1 MGWVHSPG
9 TGGGDPRPGPDRVS
23 AGGVAA
29 VNWLDNIRGLWTR
42 LETYSPWEVALELA
56 LIWGAVYAITRF
68 VQGTRAAG
76 ALKGLLVLLVLLT
89 VVGRVMSGE
98 DTFPRL
104 RYLYDRLL
112 AVVAVG
118 LIVIFAPELRRAAIR
133 IGETPF
139 FRSTPGEIA
148 ALVDEVAE
156 ACKFLSKARFG
167 AIMVFERQIGL
178 QALTEGAT
186 RLNADL
192 SSRLLQTIFYPGSAL
207 HDLAVVVR
215 AGRIAAASVQL
226 PLADPAEMPDPRL
239 GSRHRAAVGISRE
252 CDAVVVVVS
261 EESGSVRIAER
272 GRLSA
277 PLTIEELRAQLSK
290 RLEAPEARRRRAE
303 RGRRG
308 RDPGDSM
315 AGAAAVDGSGE

>member
-1 MGWVHSPG
+1 M
-9 TGGGDPRPGPDRVS
+9 
-23 AGGVAA
+23 
-29 VNWLDNIRGLWTR
+29 NWFDNIQGLLSR
-42 LETYSPWEVALELA
+42 LQSYNGWEVALEIA

-89 VVGRVMSGE
+89 LVGRVLAGE
-98 DTFPRL
+98 ETFPRL

-133 IGETPF
+133 IGEAPF
-139 FRSTPGEIA
+139 FRSTPGQIA
-148 ALVDEVAE
+148 HLVDEVAD
-156 ACKFLSKARFG
+156 ACKYLSKARFG
-167 AIMVFERQIGL
+167 ALIVFERQIGL
-178 QALTEGAT
+178 QAVTEGAT
-186 RLNADL
+186 RLNAEVTA
-192 SSRLLQTIFYPGSAL
+192 RLLQTIFYPGSAL

-215 AGRIAAASVQL
+215 GGKIDSASVQL
-226 PLADPAEMPDPRL
+226 PLADPAEMPDPNL

-261 EESGSVRIAER
+261 EETGAIRIAER

-277 PLTIEELRAQLSK
+277 PLTLDDLKAQLSK
-290 RLEAPEARRRRAE
+290 RLEAPIARKRREAATRE
-303 RGRRG
+303 RTAA
-308 RDPGDSM
+308 DPDDST
-315 AGAAAVDGSGE
+315 AGAEDVDAGTV

>member
-1 MGWVHSPG
+1 MSMGWFE
-9 TGGGDPRPGPDRVS
+9 
-23 AGGVAA
+23 
-29 VNWLDNIRGLWTR
+29 NIRGVLAR
-42 LETYSPWEVALELA
+42 LASYNPLEVVLEIA
-56 LIWGAVYAITRF
+56 LIWGAVYAITKF

-89 VVGRVMSGE
+89 VVGRVVSGE

-118 LIVIFAPELRRAAIR
+118 LVVIFAPELRRAAIR

-148 ALVDEVAE
+148 RLVDEVAD
-156 ACKFLSKARFG
+156 ACKYLSKARFG
-167 AIMVFERQIGL
+167 ALMVFERQIGL
-178 QALTEGAT
+178 QAFIEGST
-186 RLNADL
+186 KVNADL
-192 SSRLLQTIFYPGSAL
+192 TARLLQTIFYPGSAL

-215 AGRIAAASVQL
+215 GGRIAAASVQL
-226 PLADPAEMPDPRL
+226 PLADPAEMPDPNL

-261 EESGSVRIAER
+261 EETGAIRIAER
-272 GRLSA
+272 GRLSS
-277 PLTIEELRAQLSK
+277 PLTLDELKAQLSK
-290 RLEAPEARRRRAE
+290 RLEAPIARRRRAAAAE
-303 RGRRG
+303 QQSTGDPSDS
-308 RDPGDSM
+308 DPGSNPVS
-315 AGAAAVDGSGE
+315 GADNSEPNPT

>member
-1 MGWVHSPG
+1 
-9 TGGGDPRPGPDRVS
+9 
-23 AGGVAA
+23 
-29 VNWLDNIRGLWTR
+29 VNLFFDNVRGLMAR
-42 LETYSPWEVALELA
+42 LGSYSPWEVALEIA
-56 LIWGAVYAITRF
+56 LIWGGVYAITRF

-89 VVGRVMSGE
+89 VVGRIMAGE

-118 LIVIFAPELRRAAIR
+118 LVVIFAPELRRAAIR

-148 ALVDEVAE
+148 RLVDEVAD

-167 AIMVFERQIGL
+167 ALIVFERQIGL
-178 QALTEGAT
+178 QAVTEGST
-186 RLNADL
+186 QMNADL
-192 SSRLLQTIFYPGSAL
+192 SARLLQTIFYPGTAL

-215 AGRIAAASVQL
+215 GGRIAAASVQL
-226 PLADPAEMPDPRL
+226 PLADPAEMPDPSL

-261 EESGSVRIAER
+261 EETGAIRIAER
-272 GRLSA
+272 GRLSS
-277 PLTIEELRAQLSK
+277 PLSTDELKAQLSK
-290 RLEAPEARRRRAE
+290 RLEAPTARRRRAAE
-303 RGRRG
+303 LRAKKSPP
-308 RDPGDSM
+308 RDG
-315 AGAAAVDGSGE
+315 GGSDPTME

>member
-1 MGWVHSPG
+1 M
-9 TGGGDPRPGPDRVS
+9 
-23 AGGVAA
+23 
-29 VNWLDNIRGLWTR
+29 NIFDNIRGLLAR
-42 LETYSPWEVALELA
+42 LESYSLWEVGLEIA
-56 LIWGAVYAITRF
+56 LIWGGVYAITRF

-89 VVGRVMSGE
+89 VVGRVVSGE

-118 LIVIFAPELRRAAIR
+118 LVVIFAPELRRAAIR

-148 ALVDEVAE
+148 RLVDEVAD

-167 AIMVFERQIGL
+167 ALIVFERQIGL
-178 QALTEGAT
+178 QALIEGAAQM
-186 RLNADL
+186 NADL
-192 SSRLLQTIFYPGSAL
+192 SARLLQTIFYPGTAL

-215 AGRIAAASVQL
+215 GGKLAAASVQL
-226 PLADPAEMPDPRL
+226 PLADPAEMPDPSL

-261 EESGSVRIAER
+261 EETGAIRIAER

-277 PLTIEELRAQLSK
+277 PLTIEELKAQLSK
-290 RLEAPEARRRRAE
+290 RLEAPAARRRR
-303 RGRRG
+303 
-308 RDPGDSM
+308 RDADAG
-315 AGAAAVDGSGE
+315 AGAAGDSPTPAGDE

>member
-1 MGWVHSPG
+1 M
-9 TGGGDPRPGPDRVS
+9 DLF
-23 AGGVAA
+23 
-29 VNWLDNIRGLWTR
+29 LDNLRGLMAR
-42 LETYSPWEVALELA
+42 LGSYSPWEVVIEIA

-89 VVGRVMSGE
+89 VVGRIMAGE
-98 DTFPRL
+98 DSFPRL

-118 LIVIFAPELRRAAIR
+118 LVVIFAPELRRAAIR

-148 ALVDEVAE
+148 RIVDEVAD
-156 ACKFLSKARFG
+156 ACKFLAKARFG
-167 AIMVFERQIGL
+167 ALIVFERQIGL
-178 QALTEGAT
+178 QAVTEGST
-186 RLNADL
+186 EMNAEL
-192 SSRLLQTIFYPGSAL
+192 SARLLQTIFYPGTAL

-215 AGRIAAASVQL
+215 GGKIAAASVQL
-226 PLADPAEMPDPRL
+226 PLADPAEMPDPSL

-261 EESGSVRIAER
+261 EETGAIRIAER
-272 GRLSA
+272 GRLSS
-277 PLTIEELRAQLSK
+277 PLSIEELKAQLSR
-290 RLEAPEARRRRAE
+290 RLEAPTARRRRAAE
-303 RGRRG
+303 LRAKQD
-308 RDPGDSM
+308 RDNAPAGDAEPSM
-315 AGAAAVDGSGE
+315 E